1 MMSRKSFGEIHY
13 EVDDNVALITIDR
26 PERTNSL
33 TPDGLARLCT
43 AMREADADRNIRVI
57 ILTGAGDKS
66 FSSGIDILNLPDQSI
81 GDRRILFRETL
92 DINHILLYT
101 EKVTIAAVNGMALG
115 VGFEISLLC
124 DFTIATESA
133 TFRAPEV
140 MVGLYP
146 TPLCCTLLVHMIGRK
161 RANEVLL
168 KAKPLQAQEAAALG
182 LVNEVVPID
191 KLINRAKELAMEITS
206 AAPLPVAMCKARLNS
221 EMSRLLDEDMSRF
234 VDVQTFLFSS
244 EDRREGFDALKTKRK
259 PVWTGQ

>member
-1 MMSRKSFGEIHY
+1 MNTKSFGEIHY
-13 EVDDNVALITIDR
+13 EADGNVALITIDR
-26 PERTNSL
+26 PERTNAL
-33 TPDGLARLCT
+33 TPDGLVRLCT
-43 AMREADADRNIRVI
+43 AMKEADVDKNIRVI
-57 ILTGAGDKS
+57 ILTGTGNKS
-66 FSSGIDILNLPDQSI
+66 FSAGIDILNLPEQTI
-81 GDRRILFRETL
+81 ADRRILFRETL

-124 DFTIATESA
+124 DFTIAAESA

-146 TPLCCTLLVHMIGRK
+146 TPLCCTLLLHMMGRK
-161 RANEVLL
+161 KANEVLL
-168 KAKPLQAQEAAALG
+168 QAKPLQAHEAAVFG
-182 LVNEVVPID
+182 LVNEVVPFD
-191 KLINRAKELAMEITS
+191 KLIGRAKELALEITS

-221 EMSRLLDEDMSRF
+221 EMRRLLDEDMSRF

-259 PVWTGQ
+259 PVWTGK